1 MVVQKNEAQEITQ
14 LLTELFKTHGF
25 ESENYEGWIIP
36 DGSDY
41 AMRGY
46 WYPQA
51 TETTGQL
58 TIEIFINSEMIIV
71 ESFAGIGEDSTQKL
85 KNAFSSFVHHDFLV
99 LLLALWNKETSI
111 KQERWRVGEKS
122 YIAYIGEQGVI
133 NYDREK
139 PLEIPQNYGEKIK
152 SLISS
157 ESLDKE
163 FHWFT
168 FFYANLNGL
177 DSSAELLKDNIRWT
191 TGEKEIKALSWRRS
205 NHYYAVRQFVFLKK
219 V

>member
-71 ESFAGIGEDSTQKL
+71 ESFAGIGEDSTHKL

-139 PLEIPQNYGEKIK
+139 PLETPQNYGEKIK